1 MEKTYTI
8 THNEQFDSLEVS
20 FTTMPAAEVR
30 TALKTMGFRWH
41 SVKKLWYGHAEESAV
56 LAAIDP
62 QPEPDPEPSPKSE
75 KTADP
80 ARVGGGISR
89 TDAARIYGI
98 LKAAENA
105 LRDDSTTY
113 AAAKLQEA
121 MSALLDI
128 STKETAK
135 KTGRTQTLAAV
146 KRILKDGQKA
156 PQETLHYTDTW
167 NGLQLVC
174 DGYRVIGLNTPL
186 ANLPE
191 RPAHVTP
198 MQWEKLMTKPSETQP
213 LTLPDPAELKAW
225 ITRQKEAWKASH
237 NGSTRAMPAL
247 RYDFGTDKP
256 AVNAAFLLDML
267 EALPGCQAEYTGT
280 LTAIHFT
287 AESGIGLLMPVRPA
301 KERKE
306 TDLAA

>member
-30 TALKTMGFRWH
+30 AALKTMGFRWH

-80 ARVGGGISR
+80 TQVGGGISP

-98 LKAAENA
+98 LKAAEDA

-121 MSALLDI
+121 MSSLLDI

-146 KRILKDGQKA
+146 KRILKGGQKST
-156 PQETLHYTDTW
+156 QETLHYSDNW

-198 MQWEKLMTKPSETQP
+198 MQWEKLMTKPSETQH

-237 NGSTRAMPAL
+237 NGSTRAMPDL
-247 RYDFGTDKP
+247 HYDFGTDKP

-287 AESGIGLLMPVRPA
+287 AETGIGLLMPVRPA